1 MTYAERVPESGS
13 EQDPPRP
20 SVSTPSPARLNGLV
34 RRAFGQEKVRYLLV
48 AGTTAACYLV
58 IMAALLAADVP
69 YMIAILIDQTI
80 IFSVAFPVYRKLI
93 FRSTGRWQT
102 DLLRFAGVWS
112 GGFVAGI
119 VATPAL
125 VELGGQPP
133 LLAQILAVAGVA
145 VLTYLGH
152 RFLSFRH

>member
-1 MTYAERVPESGS
+1 M
-13 EQDPPRP
+13 
-20 SVSTPSPARLNGLV
+20 
-34 RRAFGQEKVRYLLV
+34 